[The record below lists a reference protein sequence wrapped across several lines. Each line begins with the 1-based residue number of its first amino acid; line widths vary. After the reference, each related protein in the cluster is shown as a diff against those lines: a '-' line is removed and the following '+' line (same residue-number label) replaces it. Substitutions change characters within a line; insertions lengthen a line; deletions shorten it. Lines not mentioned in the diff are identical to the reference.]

1 MNDAAPVSVIPYAPP
16 STGSP
21 FDRSGLARP
30 ARRFGFVGL
39 AITGFYLPGWLGGRV
54 IFGHYFSG
62 ATYGLETRT
71 TQQLIPVAQAALIGA
86 GLALTL
92 AARQKGYS
100 AGARWKYLLA
110 LSFNV
115 LGAASLILQVSG
127 VLEGNAWVY

>member
-1 MNDAAPVSVIPYAPP
+1 MNDLAPMPVLPYATA
-16 STGSP
+16 STVSA
-21 FDRSGLARP
+21 FDRSWLARP

-39 AITGFYLPGWLGGRV
+39 ALTGFYLPGWLAGRV

-62 ATYGLETRT
+62 ATYGLETR

-100 AGARWKYLLA
+100 AAARWKYLLA
-110 LSFNV
+110 LTFNV
-115 LGAASLILQVSG
+115 LGAASLIVQLSG
-127 VLEGNAWVY
+127 VLESHVFLY